1 MNKPK
6 TYRIFLRI
14 LLLVLVLFACAGCG
28 RVLDS
33 RVTVMVAGGEGYT
46 VAGENPRYVFAGEEV
61 LFDLQL
67 EEGYTLVAAEGA
79 DVRDGAL
86 VIDRAL
92 YPVTVIPDVRKN
104 AETYTLTLA
113 EYTGRGAIHTTSAP
127 GEVFEGTS
135 VTVQAQPHEGYVF
148 GGWYSEDR
156 TQLLSSETQY
166 TFVME
171 EDTALVAFFC
181 TPEALESRRSKVTL
195 IYHANGGECTLEDAV
210 DGVWQETIALQSF
223 RLANCQ
229 PDLGQFVRPGYH
241 LIEYNT
247 RADGKGQGY
256 SLGSKILTYT
266 GIEKKESEHLYCIW
280 KKETDPALFDYT
292 EKNGELTV
300 TGYRGDEAELI
311 IPAYIDGKPVVSLA
325 QGAIRE
331 KQFTVLSL
339 PKTMRSVQREALIDC
354 PNFFRVYFPDLIETI
369 PDDAFVECENFSD
382 FYLNAVTMPRRG
394 DTRSKKFETVATT
407 QDLNRVIV
415 VSGSSSIAG
424 LDSKLIGAALDD
436 KYFVANYGTSGAS
449 CGMFYLEMISHFV
462 HEGDVIVHAPEYTES
477 QMGRNMITW
486 INFRDTES
494 YYNFFRYVDMRNYYG
509 LFSAFTE
516 SQRSRL
522 ATAERRYNTPLTGM
536 DIHGDRT
543 NSYPGLNTPDFT
555 SNLNIAYDPD
565 EYPDEWLENLD
576 LAHQMCMDAGAQ
588 VYFTFAPHNHNGLT
602 EFAKVEENKRAFTAK
617 MDEYF
622 DAPVIG
628 YLGDYTL
635 EGQYFWDTDWHPND
649 EGRRLHST
657 QMAKD
662 IRAQMEKE
670 GRLP

>member
-6 TYRIFLRI
+6 TYRIILRI

-33 RVTVMVAGGEGYT
+33 RVAVMVAGGEGYT
-46 VAGENPRYVFAGEEV
+46 VTGENPRYVFAGEEV
-61 LFDLQL
+61 IFALQL

-79 DVRDGAL
+79 DVQDGAL

-181 TPEALESRRSKVTL
+181 TPEVLESRRSKVTL
-195 IYHANGGECTLEDAV
+195 IYHANGGECTLDGAL

-311 IPAYIDGKPVVSLA
+311 IPAYIEGKPVVSLA
-325 QGAIRE
+325 QGAIRD
-331 KQFTVLSL
+331 KKFTVLSL
-339 PKTMRSVQREALIDC
+339 PKTMRSVQKEALIDC

-369 PDDAFVECENFSD
+369 PDDAFVGCENFSD

-424 LDSKLIGAALDD
+424 LDSGLIGAALDD
-436 KYFVANYGTSGAS
+436 RYFVANYGTSGAS

-516 SQRSRL
+516 SQRTRL
-522 ATAERRYNTPLTGM
+522 PVAERRYNVPITGI
-536 DIHGDRT
+536 DLHGDRT
-543 NSYPGLNTPDFT
+543 GSYPGLNTPDFT
-555 SNLNIAYDPD
+555 SHLNIAYDPNG
-565 EYPDEWLENLD
+565 YPDQWLENLAW
-576 LAHQMCMDAGAQ
+576 AHKKCMDAGAQ

-602 EFAKVEENKRAFTAK
+602 ESGRTEENKRAFTAK